1 MSSSSSATPAGE
13 GDSRFRSLFEQSVIS
28 MQLLDLQGRT
38 LQVNRA
44 WEKLWQ
50 GDSPDGRLKEYV
62 LSDKYNLLTDPQLQ
76 EKGLIPLILRAF
88 AGESVTLSS
97 VFYEPACLKLPGRG
111 RWVTAQLHPITNAD
125 GGVLEVMLTYQD
137 VTEQRD
143 AKHRI
148 ALSEARF
155 RSLVTATSQI
165 VWTAT
170 SDGQI
175 REDSPT
181 WRAFTGDSYEQ
192 WTGEGWL
199 NAVHPDDRQ
208 QAQQTWY
215 DCINRKVLYENE
227 YRLRGQDGEYRWVAV
242 KGVPIFNAEGCVREW
257 IGVNNDID
265 AARRSVDA
273 LRESED
279 RLHFALE
286 TAGMV
291 AWDFNLATGIA
302 KHSSMAQELWELA
315 DGPADHFA
323 SMIHHEDQ
331 QAVVNLFERACRGEA
346 EYATEFRILTSD
358 DREIWLYEKAQ
369 LRTDPAHG
377 HQHLIGISL
386 DITERKQ
393 NEQDLRISEARFRTI
408 TDSLPQM
415 VWTAFADGHHDY
427 YNRQWYL
434 FTGVPEGSTY
444 GAGWSDMF
452 HADDQ
457 EHAWELWHHSLVSG
471 EPYEIQY
478 RLRHHSGEY
487 RWVLG
492 RALPLRDE
500 RGIIQRWLGTC
511 TDIHDQKLAEQRLQ
525 EADRRKD
532 EFLAMLAHELRNPLA
547 PISAAAEML
556 QLTQLA
562 PERLRYISEVVGRQ
576 VQHMKALV
584 DDLMDVSRVT
594 RGLVDITHAPQN
606 LQEVVAS
613 SLEQVRPLIN
623 SKHHHL
629 HLDLSPEPAQV
640 RGDKK
645 RLVQV
650 LTNLLSNAARYTP
663 AGGNIH
669 LSLEVQE
676 DLIIL
681 SVADDGQGIAPNLLP
696 QIFDLFI
703 QAERDSDRSQGGL
716 GIGLALVKSLV
727 ELHAGQVSCRSEG
740 LGQGSRFVVMLPRLH
755 EKRILQPK
763 ENTLTGVVKA
773 ATPLTILVVDDN
785 IDAAQMLALFL
796 QMAGHR
802 VTVEHHA
809 WRALERVASLRP
821 QVCILDIGLPDMDG
835 YELTRRLRAR
845 PEMAHTTLIAVTGY
859 GQEQDRAQARAA
871 GFAHHLVK
879 PVDATELTALLAG
892 LEPRPR

>member
-1 MSSSSSATPAGE
+1 
-13 GDSRFRSLFEQSVIS
+13 

-50 GDSPDGRLKEYV
+50 GDMPDGRLKEHV
-62 LSDKYNLLTDPQLQ
+62 LSGAYNLLIDPQLQ
-76 EKGLIPLILRAF
+76 EKGLIPLIQRAF
-88 AGESVTLSS
+88 AGESVTLPS
-97 VFYEPACLKLPGRG
+97 VFYEPAGLKFPGRG

-125 GGVLEVMLTYQD
+125 GDVLEVMLMHQD
-137 VTEQRD
+137 VTEQYD
-143 AKHRI
+143 VKHRM

-165 VWTAT
+165 VWTAAP
-170 SDGQI
+170 DGQI
-175 REDSPT
+175 REDSPS
-181 WRAFTGDSYEQ
+181 WRAFTGDAYDQ
-192 WTGEGWL
+192 WTGDGWL

-208 QAQQTWY
+208 QARQTWQE
-215 DCINRKVLYENE
+215 CVRRKVLYESE

-242 KGVPIFNAEGCVREW
+242 KGVPVFNPEGGVREW
-257 IGVNNDID
+257 VGVNNDID
-265 AARRSVDA
+265 ATRRSVDA

-279 RLHFALE
+279 RLDFALE
-286 TAGMV
+286 AAGMV
-291 AWDFNLATGIA
+291 AWDINLATGIA

-315 DGPADHFA
+315 DGPVDQFTR
-323 SMIHHEDQ
+323 MIHHEDQ
-331 QAVVNLFERACRGEA
+331 QAVTDLLQRAYRGEA
-346 EYATEFRILTSD
+346 EYAAEFRILIPD
-358 DREIWLYEKAQ
+358 GREIWLQENAQ
-369 LRTDPAHG
+369 LRTDLVDGTP
-377 HQHLIGISL
+377 HLIGVSL
-386 DITERKQ
+386 DITERKR
-393 NEQDLRISEARFRTI
+393 NERALRLSEARFRTI

-415 VWTAFADGHHDY
+415 VWTTMADGHHDY
-427 YNRQWYL
+427 YNHQWYL

-444 GAGWSDMF
+444 GSGWSDMF

-457 EHAWELWHHSLVSG
+457 EHAWELWHHSMVSG

-500 RGIIQRWLGTC
+500 RGIIRRWLGTC

-584 DDLMDVSRVT
+584 DDLLDVSRVT
-594 RGLVDITHAPQN
+594 RGLVDITHAPQD
-606 LQEVVAS
+606 LQEIIAS
-613 SLEQVRPLIN
+613 SLEQVRPLID
-623 SKHHHL
+623 SKRHHL

-663 AGGNIH
+663 IGGNIH
-669 LSLEVQE
+669 LSLAVQE

-681 SVADDGQGIAPNLLP
+681 SVADDGQGITPKLLP

-740 LGQGSRFVVMLPRLH
+740 LGQGSRFVVMLPRLQ
-755 EKRILQPK
+755 ESRIFQPK
-763 ENTLTGVVKA
+763 TSTAIGVVKTV
-773 ATPLTILVVDDN
+773 TPLTILVVDDN

-835 YELTRRLRAR
+835 YELARRLRAR
-845 PEMAHTTLIAVTGY
+845 PEMAHATLIAVTGY

-879 PVDATELTALLAG
+879 PVDATELTVLLAG
-892 LEPRPR
+892 LEPKPR